1 LRDYS
6 CGFRMARYEL
16 PPSSPEMIVERAP
29 GSRDNDYGNWD
40 TITPASRILL
50 SSCSTAHGTRGF
62 GSGQSDQIIIR
73 RKNTSQNL
81 MNRDNSSRPGKRLGF
96 AAYLL
101 AGIPFFAVSF
111 GVCFAN
117 RDEPILFG
125 FPFLLSYLIFWI
137 CTTPLFLWLADRSA
151 RE

>member
-1 LRDYS
+1 MD
-6 CGFRMARYEL
+6 
-16 PPSSPEMIVERAP
+16 
-29 GSRDNDYGNWD
+29 
-40 TITPASRILL
+40 
-50 SSCSTAHGTRGF
+50 
-62 GSGQSDQIIIR
+62 
-73 RKNTSQNL
+73 
-81 MNRDNSSRPGKRLGF
+81 RDNSAPTGASRHSPSQPAKRLGF

-117 RDEPILFG
+117 RDEPVLFG

-151 RE
+151 GQ

>member
-1 LRDYS
+1 MSGVLKHLDHGDGQPDR
-6 CGFRMARYEL
+6 
-16 PPSSPEMIVERAP
+16 VEIP
-29 GSRDNDYGNWD
+29 GSPDNDYGNWN
-40 TITPASRILL
+40 TKAPASRILL
-50 SSCSTAHGTRGF
+50 SSCSNFARHTGVWLP
-62 GSGQSDQIIIR
+62 GQSKQIVIR
-73 RKNTSQNL
+73 RNSTSQNL
-81 MNRDNSSRPGKRLGF
+81 MNRDNSSQPVKRLGF

-117 RDEPILFG
+117 RDEPVLFG

-151 RE
+151 RQ